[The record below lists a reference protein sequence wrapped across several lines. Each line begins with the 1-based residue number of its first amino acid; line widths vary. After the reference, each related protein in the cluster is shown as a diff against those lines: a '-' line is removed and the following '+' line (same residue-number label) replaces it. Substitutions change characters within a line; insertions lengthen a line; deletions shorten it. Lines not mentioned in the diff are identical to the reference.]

1 MATDNVKRTHA
12 ARDETEM
19 KVGRCGFSS
28 HAGVVLIAVFA
39 AAFFTHTTLH
49 IAPSIVALLG
59 AGVC

>member
-1 MATDNVKRTHA
+1 
-12 ARDETEM
+12 M
-19 KVGRCGFSS
+19 KVGRCSFSS